1 MQGRRK
7 VNLRQLDYF
16 VHVAEVGS
24 FSRAASLLSIAQSA
38 LSHKVRQLEI
48 ELKQPLLYRN
58 GRGVTPTDAGRRL
71 LEHARN
77 ILLQVSRT
85 RDELEEVRGT
95 PTGHVVV
102 GLPQTVAM
110 LLAVPL
116 VAQFRAVFPKASLG
130 IREALSVSLVEWLST
145 GRADIGLLFNPSP
158 SPAIEIMPWLEE
170 PMCLVA
176 RREARGRGGARHSIG
191 LVELARV
198 PLILA
203 SRPNA
208 HRMLIDTELGK
219 LGLRPTIALEVDG
232 VGSILKLVAEGCGQT
247 VLPRTSLR
255 GFGLD
260 RAFSVRPI
268 VRPSIAIRLALA
280 VSAQRPITPLT
291 QGVLKLIRESG
302 PALLSGRRRA
312 R

>member
-1 MQGRRK
+1 

-58 GRGVTPTDAGRRL
+58 GRGVTPTDAGKRL
-71 LEHARN
+71 LEHARG

-85 RDELEEVRGT
+85 RDELEDLRGT

-110 LLAVPL
+110 LIAVPL
-116 VAQFRAVFPKASLG
+116 VGQFRAAFPKASLG
-130 IREALSVSLVEWLST
+130 IREGLSVSLVEWLST
-145 GRADIGLLFNPSP
+145 GRADIGLLFNPAP
-158 SPAIEIMPWLEE
+158 SIDIMPWLEE

-176 RREARGRGGARHSIG
+176 RREAHARGGGRNSIG
-191 LVELARV
+191 LAELARV

-208 HRMLIDTELGK
+208 HRMLIDTELGN

-280 VSAQRPITPLT
+280 VSAQRPITPLV
-291 QGVLKLIRESG
+291 QGVLSVIRGIG
-302 PALLSGRRRA
+302 PALLSGRR
-312 R
+312 

>member
-1 MQGRRK
+1 
-7 VNLRQLDYF
+7 
-16 VHVAEVGS
+16 
-24 FSRAASLLSIAQSA
+24 
-38 LSHKVRQLEI
+38 
-48 ELKQPLLYRN
+48 
-58 GRGVTPTDAGRRL
+58 
-71 LEHARN
+71 
-77 ILLQVSRT
+77 
-85 RDELEEVRGT
+85 
-95 PTGHVVV
+95 
-102 GLPQTVAM
+102 
-110 LLAVPL
+110 
-116 VAQFRAVFPKASLG
+116 
-130 IREALSVSLVEWLST
+130 VSLVEWLST
-145 GRADIGLLFNPSP
+145 GRADIGLLFNPAP

-176 RREARGRGGARHSIG
+176 RREAHARGGARHSIG
-191 LVELARV
+191 LAELARL

-208 HRMLIDTELGK
+208 HRMLIDTALSN

-268 VRPSIAIRLALA
+268 VRPSIPIRLALA

-291 QGVLKLIRESG
+291 QGVLNLIRELAGGGMTMLIATHEMAFARDIANRVCFLDQGVLLEEG
-302 PALLSGRRRA
+302 PPEQIFRSPENPRTQEFLQRIIAAGRL
-312 R
+312 